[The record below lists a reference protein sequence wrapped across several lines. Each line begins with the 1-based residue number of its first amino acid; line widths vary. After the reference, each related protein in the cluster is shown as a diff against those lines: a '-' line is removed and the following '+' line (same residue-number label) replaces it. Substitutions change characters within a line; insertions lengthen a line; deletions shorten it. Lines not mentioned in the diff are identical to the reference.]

1 MSNNKY
7 LDQAK
12 VKAAFTAKMCA
23 DMVNGSYSREFGM
36 FFWQTMRY
44 EHRYLQNE
52 FFWQV
57 IMRFISEAA
66 RLQPGQYD
74 PRNDSM
80 VQTCKEIITRISCIA
95 SPEMNERDK
104 KEITEQEF
112 YIRDNSAIREILRD
126 VDGALNGVAEHFTY
140 NG

>member
-1 MSNNKY
+1 MSTNKY

-74 PRNDSM
+74 PRNESM
-80 VQTCKEIITRISCIA
+80 VNMCKEIAAKFPYSV

-104 KEITEQEF
+104 NEIIEQEF
-112 YIRDNSAIREILRD
+112 YIRDNSAIREAILD
-126 VDGALNGVAEHFTY
+126 VEGALDEVAKHFTY